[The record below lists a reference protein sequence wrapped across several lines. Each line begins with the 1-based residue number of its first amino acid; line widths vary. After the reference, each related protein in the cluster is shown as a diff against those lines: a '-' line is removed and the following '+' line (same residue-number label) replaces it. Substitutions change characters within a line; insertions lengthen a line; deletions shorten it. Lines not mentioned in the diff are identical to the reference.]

1 MIAPR
6 LSREIYDFIAT
17 LPSAGITVVL
27 VDQNVR
33 QCATISDYM
42 YVLDLGRTRAE
53 GDHTTFRDDA
63 QLRDMISEWLD
74 YQID

>member
-6 LSREIYDFIAT
+6 LSREIYDFIKT
-17 LPSAGITVVL
+17 LPQSGISVVL
-27 VDQNVR
+27 VDQNIR
-33 QCATISDYM
+33 QCVAASDYL
-42 YVLDLGRTRAE
+42 YVLDLGRVRAE
-53 GDHTTFRDDA
+53 GDRARFGDDR